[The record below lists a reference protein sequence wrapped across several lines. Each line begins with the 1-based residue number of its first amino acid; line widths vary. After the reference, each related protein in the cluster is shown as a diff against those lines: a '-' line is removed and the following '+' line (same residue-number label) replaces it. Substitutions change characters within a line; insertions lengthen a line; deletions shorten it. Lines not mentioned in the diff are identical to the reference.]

1 MKTLNLTVTEFAQL
15 YGARPET
22 VRQQLGRGATYP
34 PILKVSRFGRAYKLT
49 VLKSWVDAQ
58 KEYKNY
64 MGGNNQPK

>member
-15 YGARPET
+15 YGSRPET

-34 PILKVSRFGRAYKLT
+34 PIIRVSRFGRAYVLT

-58 KEYKNY
+58 KEYSFY
-64 MGGNNQPK
+64 MNGKNQPK